1 MAESSLIIDNLHK
14 EFDLGGGT
22 SLSVLKGI
30 NLEMKPKDFF
40 ALMGASGSG
49 KSTLLNII
57 GALVTTTSGKVTI
70 NGQDI
75 STLNDGDLTE
85 IRRHNVGWIFQN
97 FALIDNL
104 TALENVMIP
113 LNLAGKTGPEAEQRA
128 TELLERVGLG
138 ERIDH
143 FPDGLSGG
151 QKQRVA
157 IARALANDPPIIL
170 ADEPTGNLDT
180 RTGKEIIELFKS
192 LTQENKIILMV
203 SHDVDLAHASD
214 KVFILKNGIIYEEIG
229 EEVI

>member
-1 MAESSLIIDNLHK
+1 MAESSLIIENLHK

-57 GALVTTTSGKVTI
+57 GALVTTTSGRVTI
-70 NGQDI
+70 NDQDI
-75 STLNDGDLTE
+75 SKLNDAELTE

-113 LNLAGKTGPEAEQRA
+113 LNLVVRQDQMLNREQQSF
-128 TELLERVGLG
+128 LNV
-138 ERIDH
+138 
-143 FPDGLSGG
+143 
-151 QKQRVA
+151 
-157 IARALANDPPIIL
+157 
-170 ADEPTGNLDT
+170 
-180 RTGKEIIELFKS
+180 
-192 LTQENKIILMV
+192 
-203 SHDVDLAHASD
+203 
-214 KVFILKNGIIYEEIG
+214 
-229 EEVI
+229 